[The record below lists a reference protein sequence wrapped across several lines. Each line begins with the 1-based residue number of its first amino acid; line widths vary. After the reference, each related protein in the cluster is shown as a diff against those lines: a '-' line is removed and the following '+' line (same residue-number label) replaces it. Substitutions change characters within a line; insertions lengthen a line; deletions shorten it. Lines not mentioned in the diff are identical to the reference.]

1 MSEEAAPIVRY
12 GSIMWRHRWMI
23 LAVCAVTVL
32 VTLLVTL
39 RLPKIYQSTATL
51 MAPKEGGANLV
62 GGLLGSSLL
71 LQQAQGLAAST
82 GLSVPSLTPNRD
94 VLLAVLRSRTLG
106 EAVVDKFGL
115 QERYRDRY
123 REDALKHLAAA
134 TSVSVSK
141 EGVISVR
148 VEDTDPQAAA
158 QMANYYV
165 QQLDQLVSRY
175 GSGEAGHQAK
185 FLTEQ
190 LARATVELAE
200 TEQKLRRFQER
211 NRAIILTEQT
221 KGAIEAAAR
230 LKGEIVAAEVQ
241 LKVLRSFAT
250 DNNVEVVALR
260 HRIEE
265 MNRQLALFGDG
276 VAQRDFSVPFARVPE
291 LTVDL
296 ARLTREVKVHE
307 VVVMLLTQ
315 NLEQARINEARDMP
329 VVQVLDT
336 AIPAERPAKPSLK
349 LNLALA
355 GLASL
360 LASMLLAMFL
370 DPLGGPTRLA

>member
-23 LAVCAVTVL
+23 VAVCAVTVL

-71 LQQAQGLAAST
+71 LQQAQGLGAST

-94 VLLAVLRSRTLG
+94 VLLAVLRSRTLR

-190 LARATVELAE
+190 LARATVELGE
-200 TEQKLRRFQER
+200 TEEKLRHFQER
-211 NRAIILTEQT
+211 NRAIVLTEQT

-230 LKGEIVAAEVQ
+230 LK
-241 LKVLRSFAT
+241 
-250 DNNVEVVALR
+250 
-260 HRIEE
+260 
-265 MNRQLALFGDG
+265 
-276 VAQRDFSVPFARVPE
+276 
-291 LTVDL
+291 
-296 ARLTREVKVHE
+296 
-307 VVVMLLTQ
+307 
-315 NLEQARINEARDMP
+315 
-329 VVQVLDT
+329 
-336 AIPAERPAKPSLK
+336 
-349 LNLALA
+349 
-355 GLASL
+355 
-360 LASMLLAMFL
+360 
-370 DPLGGPTRLA
+370 